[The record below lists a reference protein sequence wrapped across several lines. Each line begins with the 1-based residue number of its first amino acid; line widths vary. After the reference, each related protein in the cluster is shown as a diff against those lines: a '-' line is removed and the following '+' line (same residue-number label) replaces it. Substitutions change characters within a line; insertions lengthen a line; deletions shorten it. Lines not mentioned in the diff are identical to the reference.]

1 MWVRCYRKRL
11 PLLGDNTTNRI
22 ENKFGVLKK
31 SIDDTFASLPN
42 TSSAIIHLVN
52 HADRLLEE
60 RYIFVTN
67 KRLRIFSPVEEI
79 RRLNEEASYTLNE
92 KGCKIFN
99 TTLTSLEK
107 KRNKLKKL
115 EETDGDVEETF
126 DDERVETYA
135 TTETTCTCS
144 AHCTFQAP
152 CVHIVFCRE
161 LDKLEDPNKKI
172 FDPSLFN
179 TR

>member
-79 RRLNEEASYTLNE
+79 RRLNEEASYTLN
-92 KGCKIFN
+92 
-99 TTLTSLEK
+99 
-107 KRNKLKKL
+107 
-115 EETDGDVEETF
+115 
-126 DDERVETYA
+126 
-135 TTETTCTCS
+135 
-144 AHCTFQAP
+144 
-152 CVHIVFCRE
+152 
-161 LDKLEDPNKKI
+161 
-172 FDPSLFN
+172 
-179 TR
+179 